1 MLNFYN
7 KFPQISKKQRK
18 FFKPNFIIHFSF
30 IYLMITNTMKKLILI
45 LISIKCLICCHPKNA
60 EESLSKKNS
69 KSKYYTKLDTVV
81 ITTETDDTIK
91 YSQKKFNEL
100 IDNHPEFIDDF
111 PENPDRLYFCFG
123 NNAEFGSEVGQDYY
137 YTLYSYFLKQRNG
150 IDKHAEQ
157 RKKLIVIFSNI
168 NSIFG
173 YVAYGGTYFVHQQNR
188 IPGYAEYLIYLGSTD
203 KEKENNKDPYD
214 ISKQKKLYM
223 QTLRQIIEDENKID
237 FESPGQNKIERIKK
251 MNALVDQIDHLIT
264 NSYYLRSA
272 QYFHYQYYP

>member
-91 YSQKKFNEL
+91 YSQKK
-100 IDNHPEFIDDF
+100 I
-111 PENPDRLYFCFG
+111 
-123 NNAEFGSEVGQDYY
+123 Q
-137 YTLYSYFLKQRNG
+137 
-150 IDKHAEQ
+150 
-157 RKKLIVIFSNI
+157 
-168 NSIFG
+168 
-173 YVAYGGTYFVHQQNR
+173 
-188 IPGYAEYLIYLGSTD
+188 
-203 KEKENNKDPYD
+203 
-214 ISKQKKLYM
+214 
-223 QTLRQIIEDENKID
+223 
-237 FESPGQNKIERIKK
+237 
-251 MNALVDQIDHLIT
+251 
-264 NSYYLRSA
+264 
-272 QYFHYQYYP
+272 